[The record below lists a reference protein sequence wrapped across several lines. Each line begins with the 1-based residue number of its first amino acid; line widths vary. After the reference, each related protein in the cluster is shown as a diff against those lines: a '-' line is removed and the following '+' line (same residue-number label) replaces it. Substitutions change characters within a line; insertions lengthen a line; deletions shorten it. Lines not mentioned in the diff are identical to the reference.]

1 MAGALVGA
9 SVLVGCSSSDPYG
22 RNILVPL
29 GSIYVQPAEE
39 VTRLGYSIS
48 HVDTII
54 GYIEA
59 YRTHGGPGS
68 LADRITVDVFIEVA
82 TGRRVTSVAAQ
93 TLESTGMPDA
103 FGRIA
108 GRPTTP
114 SLQLRR
120 DAAELLI
127 ALGCE
132 EVETEQRMTVDGI
145 EFEAWCAEDRRT
157 EGTQ

>member
-1 MAGALVGA
+1 M
-9 SVLVGCSSSDPYG
+9 LVGCGARGPYG
-22 RNILVPL
+22 RNIIVPE

-39 VTRLGYSIS
+39 VTRLGYSIT

-68 LADRITVDVFIEVA
+68 LADRITVDVFTAVA

-93 TLESTGMPDA
+93 TLEWAGTVDA

-108 GRPTTP
+108 GRPTTT
-114 SLQLRR
+114 SIQLRR
-120 DAAELLI
+120 DAAELLT

-132 EVETEQRMTVDGI
+132 EVETEQRMTINGI

-157 EGTQ
+157 QGPQ